1 MAEIKGVA
9 SPSEWI
15 MRVRNLKE
23 KKDIRAAIEECGKGL
38 KQFPKSI
45 DLLFTYGELR
55 VGLYNIEKKPDHL
68 KTALISFEK
77 LLHVNPH
84 HYMANSISA
93 QIYYKGKVWKRAHA
107 RAEVVLKTSPTDSKA
122 LMIKMASEKAI
133 LKAEETAKK
142 PEQEA
147 ASPPEK
153 PKPDIQID
161 ETQDIK
167 TEKIDGLQSAQ
178 SSDYENIINKL
189 SYFLKLDDVNSLHL
203 VDPSGVEI
211 KSIWKKSAKS
221 EKVTSLVADIFR
233 NSGLCTTKMGI
244 GNFQRGRVLTS
255 DGYII
260 IINVF
265 YAILAIVAGPHADLH
280 EIDKRISRYIEDL
293 V

>member
-1 MAEIKGVA
+1 MAEKKGVA

-15 MRVRNLKE
+15 MRVRSFKE
-23 KKDIRAAIEECGKGL
+23 KKDFKAAIAECGKGL

-107 RAEVVLKTSPTDSKA
+107 RAEEVLKTSPRDPKA
-122 LMIKMASEKAI
+122 LKIKMAADKAMQ
-133 LKAEETAKK
+133 KAGDTAKK
-142 PEQEA
+142 SDQA
-147 ASPPEK
+147 ALPPEK
-153 PKPDIQID
+153 PKPDMVID
-161 ETQDIK
+161 ETQDIR

-189 SYFLKLDDVNSLHL
+189 SYFSKLDDVVSLHL
-203 VDPSGVEI
+203 IDPSGVDI
-211 KSIWKKSAKS
+211 KSIWKGGKAS
-221 EKVTSLVADIFR
+221 EKVSSLVADIFR

-244 GNFQRGRVLTS
+244 GNFQRGQVLTGE
-255 DGYII
+255 GYII
-260 IINVF
+260 IVNVF
-265 YAILAIVAGPHADLH
+265 YAILAIVGGPQADLH